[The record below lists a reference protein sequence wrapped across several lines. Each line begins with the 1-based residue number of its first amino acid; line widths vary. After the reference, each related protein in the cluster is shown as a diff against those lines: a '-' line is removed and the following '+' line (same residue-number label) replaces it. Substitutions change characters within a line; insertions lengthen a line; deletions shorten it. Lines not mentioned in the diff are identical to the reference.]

1 MALRLKNYQEHC
13 LSVLREYLREAAT
26 TGAKAAFNKR
36 PEIPVKYREVSGL
49 PDLPYVCLRVP
60 TGGGKTI
67 LAAYSVGVVT
77 QEFLQAEQCVV
88 LWLAPTNAIVDQTI
102 KALQNKVHPYRQAL
116 ASDFGGDVEVLSI
129 EESLRVTRATLDGA
143 TTVIVGTLAALR
155 VSNTDGRH
163 IYETNG
169 ALQHHFSGL
178 SELQLSKLE
187 RTDEGV
193 IAYSLANVLRLRRPL
208 VIMDEAHN
216 ARTTLSFE
224 TLERLSPSSILEFTA
239 TPATDSNVLV
249 SVSATEL
256 KAEQMVKLPIRLVSR
271 TQWKEAV
278 GAAVTKQRVLENLA
292 KEELKA
298 TGEYIRPIVLFQAQ
312 QHSEQENTVTVEVLR
327 QCLLEDFN
335 IPAEEIAE
343 GTGHRWELP
352 EDLGAVGP
360 VRFILTVAK
369 LREGWDC
376 PFAYILCSVS
386 NLSSRTAVEQILG
399 RVLRLPRATTK
410 VKTELNY
417 AYAFATSMEFAE
429 AANGLTDALVDSG
442 FERFEA
448 KQVIEPDPTLPF
460 GEIRGPLFENS
471 FTEKLSEAPKLHSLP
486 KEIRERLAVA
496 EAPAEK
502 PEAPPSVEMTYT
514 GPPLTQEETAVIKR
528 ACTSDEDRKV
538 VERLALRSRGHAV
551 YPAALGE
558 TLSVP
563 MLAIRFEGQLDIFEE
578 QFKDLPWDLSQCD
591 SKLTETDFSI
601 AMPAGRMAQV
611 DIDQAGKLHVD
622 FVRELHE
629 QLSFNDIRGPRT
641 ASELAAWLDRN
652 VDRTDRRRATQAQ
665 MMLFLRRLVDHLLI
679 ERGLPLEELVSARFR
694 LRDVV
699 SAKIHEHIQK
709 ADTAAFQRMLLPGS
723 ASEFEVSPEIC
734 FSYPSDQYPA
744 NPYYSGRFTF
754 PKHFYER
761 PGQMN
766 SEEEKVAVLID
777 GMSEVKHWVRNLV
790 RQPVCS
796 FWLPTPTDKFY
807 PDFVA
812 RLQDGRYLVVEY
824 KGKDR
829 KDNIDSTEK
838 KTIGEVWEAKS
849 RGQCIF
855 RLVGIDDYSGVL
867 QSAVAGCPRAR
878 PELAERPRP

>member
-1 MALRLKNYQEHC
+1 MALQLKNYQDHC
-13 LSVLREYLREAAT
+13 LDVLREYLHEAAAI
-26 TGAKAAFNKR
+26 GAKAAFNKR
-36 PEIPVKYREVSGL
+36 PELPVKYREVSGL

-102 KALQNKVHPYRQAL
+102 KALQNKAHPYREAL
-116 ASDFGGDVEVLSI
+116 ARDFGGDVEVLSI
-129 EESLRVTRATLDGA
+129 DEALRVTRATLDGA

-178 SELQLSKLE
+178 SDLQLSKLE
-187 RTDEGV
+187 KTDEGM

-208 VIMDEAHN
+208 VVMDEAHN
-216 ARTTLSFE
+216 ARTPLSFE

-239 TPATDSNVLV
+239 TPATDSNVIV
-249 SVSATEL
+249 SVSASEL

-278 GAAVTKQRVLENLA
+278 GAAVNKQRLLENLA
-292 KEELKA
+292 KEEQKA

-327 QCLLEDFN
+327 QCLLEDFS
-335 IPAEEIAE
+335 IPAEEIVE
-343 GTGHRWELP
+343 GTGHKWELP
-352 EDLGAVGP
+352 EDLAAVGP

-386 NLSSRTAVEQILG
+386 NLSSHTAVEQILG
-399 RVLRLPRATTK
+399 RVLRLPGATTK
-410 VKTELNY
+410 VNTDLNF
-417 AYAFATSMEFAE
+417 AYAFATSAEFAE
-429 AANGLTDALVDSG
+429 AANGLTDALVESG

-460 GEIRGPLFENS
+460 GEIRGPLFECS
-471 FTEKLSEAPKLHSLP
+471 FTETLAEAPKLHALP
-486 KEIRERLAVA
+486 KEIRERFGVV

-502 PEAPPSVEMTYT
+502 PEERPSIQVTYT
-514 GPPLTQEETAVIKR
+514 GPPLTHDEAAAIKR
-528 ACTSDEDRKV
+528 VCTSDEDRKA

-558 TLSVP
+558 AFSVP
-563 MLAIRFEGQLDIFEE
+563 MLAIRFEDQLDIFEE
-578 QFKDLPWDLSQCD
+578 QFKEVPWDLGQCD
-591 SKLTETDFSI
+591 SKLADADFSI
-601 AMPAGRMAQV
+601 TAPSGSMAQV
-611 DIDQAGKLHVD
+611 DIDQWGKLRID

-641 ASELAAWLDRN
+641 GSELAAWLDRN
-652 VDRTDRRRATQAQ
+652 IDRDDRRYSTQAQ
-665 MMLFLRRLVDHLLI
+665 VMLFLRHLVDHLLY
-679 ERGLPLEELVSARFR
+679 ERKLPLEEVVSARFR

-699 SAKIHEHIQK
+699 SAEIHDHLLR
-709 ADTAAFQRMLLPGS
+709 AHLAAFQLMLLPS
-723 ASEFEVSPEIC
+723 AVTELQVSPAIC

-744 NPYYSGRFTF
+744 NPYYSGRYNF
-754 PKHFYER
+754 PKHFYEK
-761 PGQMN
+761 PGQLN
-766 SEEEKVAVLID
+766 SEEERVAVLID
-777 GMSEVKHWVRNLV
+777 GMPEVKHWVRNLV

-812 RLQDGRYLVVEY
+812 ELRDGRYLVIEY

-849 RGQCIF
+849 QGRCIF
-855 RLVGIDDYSGVL
+855 RLVGIDDYDAVL
-867 QSAVAGCPRAR
+867 QSAVAG
-878 PELAERPRP
+878 

>member
-1 MALRLKNYQEHC
+1 MALQLKNYQDHC
-13 LSVLREYLREAAT
+13 LDVLREYLHEAAT
-26 TGAKAAFNKR
+26 VGAKAAFNKR
-36 PEIPVKYREVSGL
+36 PELPVKYREVAGL

-77 QEFLQAEQCVV
+77 QEFLQADQCVV

-102 KALQNKVHPYRQAL
+102 KALQNKAHPYRQAL

-129 EESLRVTRATLDGA
+129 EEALRVTRATLDGA

-178 SELQLSKLE
+178 SELQLPKLE

-208 VIMDEAHN
+208 VVMDEAHN
-216 ARTTLSFE
+216 ARTPLSFE

-278 GAAVTKQRVLENLA
+278 GAAVTKQRLLENLA
-292 KEELKA
+292 KEEQKA

-312 QHSEQENTVTVEVLR
+312 QRSEQENTVTVEVLR

-335 IPAEEIAE
+335 IPGDEIAE

-399 RVLRLPRATTK
+399 RVLRLPGAVTK
-410 VKTELNY
+410 INTELNY
-417 AYAFATSMEFAE
+417 AYAFATSTEFAE
-429 AANGLTDALVDSG
+429 AANGLTDALVESG

-460 GEIRGPLFENS
+460 GEIKGPLFENS
-471 FTEKLSEAPKLHSLP
+471 FTEKLAEVPKLHALP
-486 KEIRERLAVA
+486 KEIRERLAVVQT
-496 EAPAEK
+496 PATK
-502 PEAPPSVEMTYT
+502 PNTPPVVEVTYT
-514 GPPLTQEETAVIKR
+514 GPPLTNEEAAVIKR
-528 ACTSDEDRKV
+528 ACASDEDRKA
-538 VERLALRSRGHAV
+538 VERIALRSRGHAV

-558 TLSVP
+558 AFAVP
-563 MLAIRFEGQLDIFEE
+563 MLAIRFGGQLDIFEE
-578 QFKDLPWDLSQCD
+578 QFREVPWDLGQCD
-591 SKLTETDFSI
+591 PNLTEADFS
-601 AMPAGRMAQV
+601 AVEPSGRMAQV
-611 DIDQAGKLHVD
+611 DIDQLGKLRVD

-652 VDRTDRRRATQAQ
+652 VNRSDRRNATQAQ
-665 MMLFLRRLVDHLLI
+665 MMLFLRRLVDHLLY
-679 ERGLPLEELVSARFR
+679 ERGLPLEEVVSARFR
-694 LRDVV
+694 LRDAA
-699 SAKIHEHIQK
+699 SAKIHDHLLR
-709 ADTAAFQRMLLPGS
+709 ANTTAFQLMLMPG
-723 ASEFEVSPEIC
+723 AGTDLEVSPAIC
-734 FSYPSDQYPA
+734 FSYPADQYPA
-744 NPYYSGRFTF
+744 NPYYAGRFNF

-761 PGQMN
+761 PGQLN
-766 SEEEKVAVLID
+766 SEEERVAILID
-777 GMSEVKHWVRNLV
+777 GMPEVKHWVRNLV

-812 RLQDGRYLVVEY
+812 ELKDGRYLVVEY
-824 KGKDR
+824 KGRDR

-849 RGQCIF
+849 NGKCIF
-855 RLVGIDDYSGVL
+855 RLVGIDDYGAQL
-867 QSAVAGCPRAR
+867 QSAVAG
-878 PELAERPRP
+878 